1 MKPLWMIP
9 AMLLAQVVGEDIC
22 SALVGC
28 GACLS
33 QAGCVFCSDQGFLTE
48 PRCNTREHFLNSN
61 STCQHI
67 EDPSNYVDTSYT
79 VNESLGIS
87 SINKFTQISPQR
99 MRIKLRP
106 GQEHNVKFLI
116 AQAQDYPVDLY
127 YLMDLSN
134 SMSDDRDTI
143 VKLGGELAETI
154 GRITEDYTI
163 GFGSFVDK
171 EVMPYISLVKDDN
184 CQQENIDCPP
194 PYR

>member
-1 MKPLWMIP
+1 
-9 AMLLAQVVGEDIC
+9 
-22 SALVGC
+22 
-28 GACLS
+28 
-33 QAGCVFCSDQGFLTE
+33 
-48 PRCNTREHFLNSN
+48 
-61 STCQHI
+61 
-67 EDPSNYVDTSYT
+67 
-79 VNESLGIS
+79 
-87 SINKFTQISPQR
+87 

-143 VKLGGELAETI
+143 VKLGGELADTI

-163 GFGSFVDK
+163 GWVCRVIYGQILFCKVCRFGSFVDK